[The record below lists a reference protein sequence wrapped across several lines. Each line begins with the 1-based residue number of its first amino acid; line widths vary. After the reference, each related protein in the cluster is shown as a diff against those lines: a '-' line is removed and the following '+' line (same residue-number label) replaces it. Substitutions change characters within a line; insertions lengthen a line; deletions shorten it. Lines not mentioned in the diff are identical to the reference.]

1 MTCDHDGKLIRFD
14 LNGKR
19 VSGTVV
25 ETHDRR
31 HVTVRGRSGKTV
43 KVDMLDQHGVVALP
57 SGLEVTTIW
66 RDQIP
71 PVHVCDSDG
80 AASSPDRS
88 ADLRGHAAAPET
100 LKPKPKAKAQPT
112 KTTEQMELL

>member
-1 MTCDHDGKLIRFD
+1 MTYDHDGKLIRFD

-25 ETHDRR
+25 KTHDRR

-66 RDQIP
+66 NADHPPLRIP
-71 PVHVCDSDG
+71 PTCDPL
-80 AASSPDRS
+80 PDRQ
-88 ADLRGHAAAPET
+88 PVT
-100 LKPKPKAKAQPT
+100 PKPKAKAQPT
-112 KTTEQMELL
+112 TTKQLELL

>member
-1 MTCDHDGKLIRFD
+1 MTYDHDGKLIRFD

-25 ETHDRR
+25 KTHDRR

-66 RDQIP
+66 NEDHP
-71 PVHVCDSDG
+71 PNGVP
-80 AASSPDRS
+80 ADR
-88 ADLRGHAAAPET
+88 AEFHRAVDDPPAPAVAPAPT
-100 LKPKPKAKAQPT
+100 LKPARPAQAPT
-112 KTTEQMELL
+112 TTTEQMIFL